1 MHEYGMC
8 DGIVDAVQ
16 RRAAGKRVARVKVR
30 IGVMHRIV
38 EEVFQ
43 QAFAHAA
50 LGSEAENAAVDI
62 VAVPVRVV
70 CRSCEAKFD
79 ALDFVAVCAS
89 CNGVNLDLSGGDELI
104 LESIQYDAA
113 TDEDEQGET
122 ACASESPDKS

>member
-16 RRAAGKRVARVKVR
+16 RRAAGRRVARVKIR

-50 LGSEAENAAVDI
+50 AGSAAENATVDI
-62 VAVPVRVV
+62 VAVPVRVR
-70 CRSCEAKFD
+70 CRACEAKFEV
-79 ALDFVAVCAS
+79 LDFATVCRN
-89 CNGVNLDLSGGDELI
+89 CNGVNLEVIGGDELI
-104 LESIQYDAA
+104 LESLQYDAA
-113 TDEDEQGET
+113 RDEDRQGEA